1 MALRENRFILGIL
14 SPLIYEIALVE
25 AYLFFMSN
33 QIELFLFLPT
43 ILLIFPAYIFYIYS
57 PYLIV
62 GISRAAE
69 KYSRELRQNIDR
81 IFLLKEIDLE
91 TSTKNELLE
100 NIYYELIPKLRV
112 LFRRGYIDS
121 YFTRDEAI
129 PDEKMLTFRETLLLF
144 SICYGLINVINL
156 GTIIYL
162 HFNSIDLDFL
172 YIDQII
178 NPLNVVFFGTLFSTF
193 VLLSLILFFHSR
205 KNLATLICKT
215 SYNLSLPAFDQDIKV
230 KTRQIELDSIRRFP
244 LADKI
249 GTKLAANWDLVSKI
263 YFNFIETYIDE
274 ELRDYTRREVA
285 KSLVLEQYSSM
296 LTKLVLPENKRKELE
311 MQFFLGQSVTDALE
325 ELGSSEEETESLKL
339 DLFYAT
345 KKLENWDDSSTD
357 EQIST
362 FLFLWRSTETLF
374 RHVLWKRNVYPKE
387 DQSWPSIVNTLLR
400 EQLLTTRENKDLK
413 RIRLR
418 RNAMLHRSQ
427 DRFVSKEDVED
438 LLNLL
443 QSVIDRS

>member
-1 MALRENRFILGIL
+1 MTLRENRFILGIL
-14 SPLIYEIALVE
+14 FPLLYEIGLIE

-33 QIELFLFLPT
+33 RIELFLFLPT
-43 ILLIFPAYIFYIYS
+43 ILLVFPAYIFYIYS

-62 GISRAAE
+62 RISRAAE
-69 KYSRELRQNIDR
+69 NYSENLRENINE
-81 IFLLKEIDLE
+81 IFLLKKIDLDAQ
-91 TSTKNELLE
+91 TKIELRKNIHNELL
-100 NIYYELIPKLRV
+100 PKLKV
-112 LFRRGYIDS
+112 VFRRGYIDS
-121 YFTRDEAI
+121 YFTRDETIA
-129 PDEKMLTFRETLLLF
+129 DEKLLSFRETLFLF
-144 SICYGLINVINL
+144 SITYGLINLANL

-162 HFNSIDLDFL
+162 HFDSIDLDFL

-178 NPLNVVFFGTLFSTF
+178 NLLNVAFFGTLFAIF
-193 VLLSLILFFHSR
+193 VFLSLFLFLHSR
-205 KNLATLICKT
+205 RNLAVLIGKT
-215 SYNLSLPAFDQDIKV
+215 SYNLSLTAAEQDINV

-263 YFNFIETYIDE
+263 YLDFIETHIND
-274 ELRDYTRREVA
+274 ELREYTRREVA
-285 KSLVLEQYSSM
+285 RVLVLEQYSDM
-296 LTKLVLPENKRKELE
+296 LNKLDLTEEKRKELE
-311 MQFFLGQSVTDALE
+311 MQFYLGQGVTDAIDE
-325 ELGSSEEETESLKL
+325 IVASEEETESIKL
-339 DLFYAT
+339 DVLYVT
-345 KKLENWDDSSTD
+345 KKLENWDDISTD

-374 RHVLWKRNVYPKE
+374 RHVLWKRNAYPKD
-387 DQSWPSIVNTLLR
+387 DQTWPAVVNSLLK
-400 EQLLTTRENKDLK
+400 EQLLTMKENKGLK

-443 QSVIDRS
+443 QMVLDRS

>member
-1 MALRENRFILGIL
+1 MALRENRFVLGIL
-14 SPLIYEIALVE
+14 FPLMYEISLIE
-25 AYLFFMSN
+25 AYLFFMAN
-33 QIELFLFLPT
+33 KFELFLLLPT

-62 GISRAAE
+62 RISRAAE
-69 KYSRELRQNIDR
+69 MYSESLRKNINQ
-81 IFLLKEIDLE
+81 IFLLKKIDLDVK
-91 TSTKNELLE
+91 TKKELQKNIQNELL
-100 NIYYELIPKLRV
+100 PKLRM

-121 YFTRDEAI
+121 YFTRDDTI
-129 PDEKMLTFRETLLLF
+129 SDEKMLTFREALFLF
-144 SICYGLINVINL
+144 SICYGLINIINV

-162 HFNSIDLDFL
+162 HFDSIDLDFL

-178 NPLNVVFFGTLFSTF
+178 NPINVAFFGTLFSTL
-193 VLLSLILFFHSR
+193 VILSLILFFHSR

-215 SYNLSLPAFDQDIKV
+215 SYNLSFPALDQDLKV
-230 KTRQIELDSIRRFP
+230 KTRQVELDSIRRFP

-263 YFNFIETYIDE
+263 YFDFIESHINE

-285 KSLVLEQYSSM
+285 RALVLEQYSSM
-296 LTKLVLPENKRKELE
+296 LHNLNLPKEKRKELE
-311 MQFFLGQSVTDALE
+311 MQFFLGHSVTAIE
-325 ELGSSEEETESLKL
+325 ELGSSEEEAESLKL
-339 DLFYAT
+339 DMFYSA
-345 KKLENWDDSSTD
+345 KKLEKWDELSSD
-357 EQIST
+357 EHIST

-374 RHVLWKRNVYPKE
+374 RHVLWKRNAYPKD
-387 DQSWPSIVNTLLR
+387 DQSWLSIVNALLR
-400 EQLLTTRENKDLK
+400 EQLLTIRENKDLK

-427 DRFVSKEDVED
+427 DRFVSKEDIED

-443 QSVIDRS
+443 QVVIDRS

>member
-1 MALRENRFILGIL
+1 MTLRENRFVLGIIF
-14 SPLIYEIALVE
+14 PLIYEISLIE
-25 AYLFFMSN
+25 AYLFFMAN
-33 QIELFLFLPT
+33 RFELFLILPT
-43 ILLIFPAYIFYIYS
+43 ILLVFPAYIFYIYS

-62 GISRAAE
+62 RVSRAAE
-69 KYSRELRQNIDR
+69 KYSQSLRQNMNN
-81 IFLLKEIDLE
+81 IFLLKKIDLDAK
-91 TSTKNELLE
+91 TKKELQRNIHIELLPR
-100 NIYYELIPKLRV
+100 LKT

-121 YFTRDEAI
+121 YFTRDETI
-129 PDEKMLTFRETLLLF
+129 PDEKMLTFRETLFLF
-144 SICYGLINVINL
+144 SICYGLMNIINL

-162 HFNSIDLDFL
+162 HFNSINLDFL

-178 NPLNVVFFGTLFSTF
+178 NPLNVAFFGILFALF
-193 VLLSLILFFHSR
+193 VIFSLILGFHSR

-215 SYNLSLPAFDQDIKV
+215 SYNLSLPALDQDIKV
-230 KTRQIELDSIRRFP
+230 KTRQIELNSIRRFP

-263 YFNFIETYIDE
+263 YFDFIEGHIKE
-274 ELRDYTRREVA
+274 ELRDYMRREVA
-285 KSLVLEQYSSM
+285 RALVLEQYSSM
-296 LTKLVLPENKRKELE
+296 LNNLDLSKEKQEELE
-311 MQFFLGQSVTDALE
+311 MQFFLSHSITDAIE
-325 ELGSSEEETESLKL
+325 ELGSSEEEAESLKL

-345 KKLENWDDSSTD
+345 KKLEKWDELSTD
-357 EQIST
+357 EHIST

-374 RHVLWKRNVYPKE
+374 RDVLWKRNVYPKE
-387 DQSWPSIVNTLLR
+387 DQTWPSIVNSLLR
-400 EQLLTTRENKDLK
+400 EQLLTIRENKDLK

-438 LLNLL
+438 LLSLL

>member
-1 MALRENRFILGIL
+1 MTLRENRFVLGVL
-14 SPLIYEIALVE
+14 FPLLYEIGLIG
-25 AYLFFMSN
+25 AYLFFMTDKF
-33 QIELFLFLPT
+33 ELFLLLPT

-62 GISRAAE
+62 RISRAAE
-69 KYSRELRQNIDR
+69 RYSESLRQNINQ
-81 IFLLKEIDLE
+81 IFLLKRIDLD
-91 TSTKNELLE
+91 TKTKNELQK
-100 NIYYELIPKLRV
+100 NIQNELLPKLRT

-121 YFTRDEAI
+121 YFTRDDTI
-129 PDEKMLTFRETLLLF
+129 SDEKMLTFRETLFLF
-144 SICYGLINVINL
+144 SICYGLINVVNVV
-156 GTIIYL
+156 TIIYL
-162 HFNSIDLDFL
+162 HFKSINLDFL

-178 NPLNVVFFGTLFSTF
+178 NPINVVFFGTLFSTL
-193 VLLSLILFFHSR
+193 VILSLILFLHSR

-215 SYNLSLPAFDQDIKV
+215 SYNLSLPALDQDLKV
-230 KTRQIELDSIRRFP
+230 KTRQVELDSIRRFP

-263 YFNFIETYIDE
+263 YFDFIETHIND

-285 KSLVLEQYSSM
+285 RTLVLEQYSSM
-296 LTKLVLPENKRKELE
+296 LNNLDLSKEKRRELE
-311 MQFFLGQSVTDALE
+311 MQFFLGHSVTDAIE
-325 ELGSSEEETESLKL
+325 ELGSSEEEAESLKL
-339 DLFYAT
+339 DVFYAT
-345 KKLENWDDSSTD
+345 KKLEKWEELSTD
-357 EQIST
+357 EHIST

-374 RHVLWKRNVYPKE
+374 RHVLWKRNAYPTD
-387 DQSWPSIVNTLLR
+387 DQSWPSIVNALLR
-400 EQLLTTRENKDLK
+400 EQLLMTRENKDLK

-443 QSVIDRS
+443 QAVIDRS